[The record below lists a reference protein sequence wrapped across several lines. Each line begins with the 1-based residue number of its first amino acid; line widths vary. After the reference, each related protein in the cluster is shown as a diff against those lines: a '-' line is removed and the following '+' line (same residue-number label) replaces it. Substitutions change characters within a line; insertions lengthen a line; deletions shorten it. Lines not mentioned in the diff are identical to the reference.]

1 MPGRPSVIRKLRHRF
16 GLMDMVVLTSPFV
29 LATLYLIIASAA
41 AYHRASQYDDYWS
54 RGFSVRGEFRS
65 RFRQLAAL
73 PQALKVKKGLSP
85 ELPDAGLLNLQVEK
99 SLLRQAWSDPEQGG
113 GDWVNAAVALPNQ
126 QVLTAR
132 IRRRG
137 DNSVHWLSG
146 KRSLSVRTS
155 RSTFFQR
162 YRQFGLSAKDVYTSY
177 VANRLAGEFGLMAP
191 ATTIVPVY
199 LNNQFDGLYRFV
211 EVVDS
216 SFVIPYRRMPGN
228 IYRGD
233 AAERGDSY
241 KGVPRDLLANP
252 YIWERESLNERR
264 TGPGDRQLREL
275 IEDINGG
282 DIGAHQRMM
291 SRVDRNEVS
300 RLLAYLLMVGDPY
313 HMDAVHNQIWY
324 EDPVTGLMHP
334 IPWDIRLLRLDRP
347 QRQRVNVFF
356 RETLR
361 DAGMVDGILQELSR
375 LLSDTAWMARRD
387 SLVGEPAKRYPNELR
402 FEALRAGLIPP
413 VGNAAESWRILQA
426 NDSVLHRWLADA
438 RVAFAAGPVA
448 GGMRLLD
455 FETRGYS
462 GANLIGVTVAGSGG
476 GALRMDGNDNG
487 TLDSSDPLVEGRWEG
502 DRFALSAPLPLV
514 SGWDAS
520 VPVIRPGTQHY
531 RLFLI
536 GSRGGRA
543 VTPDLVNRYTSGP
556 ITAEEL
562 ALGSALRQGTSLG
575 LWLGRT
581 TGSGIRRLSGQVNL
595 TADLDLSG
603 SDTLIIEPG
612 TTLRLGPGVSILSR
626 GPILARGTESRPIRI
641 TSAAPD
647 QLFGVIGL
655 VGPGADSSEFR
666 WVTLERGRS
675 VLKGAVEFTA
685 TLNLHEV
692 RGVTLDHVTVQSSG
706 AAAIRAANAELVLS
720 NSTIARSTTD
730 GLVVA
735 YSDVIVDSNSFEQ
748 IQGTAV
754 GLTGSSGTVRQN
766 RILGPGL
773 KGIVAGELSDPR
785 ITDNRIQGTWNGIE
799 VTDRSRPYV
808 ANNSLTSNHVAI
820 VESRENWRYQAG
832 GWATLGIN
840 ALSDNGDSVRVD
852 DFSRITTAAGNSPVA
867 TAPLVSGRFADDF
880 ASLTDGWTATGGITR
895 LTKLDNSL
903 LAASEARPGAF
914 GTKVDWDFGKPV
926 SMVLEVATFNVDS
939 AMVIAVSD
947 EGNVAR
953 AIPLSNNPARFH
965 QVRMAL
971 PQRRYRALIISM
983 VPHPRIEKL
992 VGIAGWTEL
1001 KPGQIWLRGF
1011 DVFPEAPTD
1020 TSALVP
1026 GS

>member
-1 MPGRPSVIRKLRHRF
+1 MAATSSVIRKLRHRF

-29 LATLYLIIASAA
+29 LATLYLIVASAA
-41 AYHRASQYDDYWS
+41 AYHRSSQYDDYWS

-65 RFRQLAAL
+65 RLRQLFTL
-73 PQALKVKKGLSP
+73 PQTLSVKKGLSP

-99 SLLRQAWSDPEQGG
+99 NLLHLAWSDPEKGG

-126 QVLTAR
+126 QILTAR

-155 RSTFFQR
+155 RSAFFQR
-162 YRQFGLSAKDVYTSY
+162 FRQFGLSAKDVYTSY

-199 LNNQFDGLYRFV
+199 LNNQFDGMYRFV

-216 SFVIPYRRMPGN
+216 SFVIPYHRMPGN

-252 YIWERESLNERR
+252 YIWEREALNERR

-282 DIGAHQRMM
+282 DSAHQRMM
-291 SRVDRNEVS
+291 SRVDRAEVS

-361 DAGMVDGILQELSR
+361 DASVVDGILRELSSR
-375 LLSDTAWMARRD
+375 FNDTAWMARRD
-387 SLVGEPAKRYPNELR
+387 SLVGDPARRYANELR

-413 VGNAAESWRILQA
+413 VGNAAESRRILQA

-438 RVAFAAGPVA
+438 RVAFAAGPLVA
-448 GGMRLLD
+448 GMRLLD
-455 FETRGYS
+455 FETRGLA
-462 GANLIGVTVAGSGG
+462 GADLIGITVAGSGG
-476 GALRMDGNDNG
+476 GSLRMDANDNG
-487 TLDSSDPLVEGRWEG
+487 VLDSSDPLVEGRWDG
-502 DRFALSAPLPLV
+502 NRFVPSAPLPLV
-514 SGWDAS
+514 GGWDAS
-520 VPVIRPGTQHY
+520 EPVIQPGTQHY
-531 RLFLI
+531 RVFLL
-536 GSRGGRA
+536 GSHGTGS
-543 VTPDLVNRYTSGP
+543 VTPDLVNRYTRVP
-556 ITAEEL
+556 LAVEEL
-562 ALGSALRQGTSLG
+562 APGTAIHQRRLFG
-575 LWLGRT
+575 LWRESRA
-581 TGSGIRRLSGQVNL
+581 GSGIRRFSGQVNL
-595 TADLDLSG
+595 TADLELTAA
-603 SDTLIIEPG
+603 DTLVIEPG
-612 TTLRLGPGVSILSR
+612 TTLRLGADVSILSR
-626 GPILARGTESRPIRI
+626 GPIQARGTEERPIRI
-641 TSAAPD
+641 IAAAPG
-647 QLFGVIGL
+647 QAFGVIGL

-666 WVTLERGRS
+666 WVTFERGGHA
-675 VLKGAVEFTA
+675 LKGSVEFSA

-692 RGVTLDHVTVQSSG
+692 RGVTLDHVTVGSSG
-706 AAAIRAANAELVLS
+706 GAAIRAANAQVVLS
-720 NSTIARSTTD
+720 NSTIAQSTGD
-730 GLVVA
+730 GLVVD

-754 GLTGSSGTVRQN
+754 DLTGSSGEVRQN

-773 KGIVAGELSDPR
+773 KGIVVGELSDPR
-785 ITDNRIQGTWNGIE
+785 ITHNQIQGTWNGIV
-799 VTDRSRPYV
+799 VTDRSRPFV

-832 GWATLGIN
+832 GWATLGVN
-840 ALSDNGDSVRVD
+840 TLSDNGDSVRVD
-852 DFSRITTAAGNSPVA
+852 DFSRLTVAAGNPLPA
-867 TAPLVSGRFADDF
+867 GTPLVRGRFTDDF
-880 ASLTDGWTATGGITR
+880 ASLTDGWTATGGVTR

-914 GTKVDWDFGKPV
+914 GTKVDWDFSRPA
-926 SMVLEVATFNVDS
+926 SLVLEVSTFNVDS
-939 AMVIAVSD
+939 AVVIAVSD
-947 EGNVAR
+947 EGNVTQ
-953 AIPLSNNPARFH
+953 AIPLSNNPARFL
-965 QVRMAL
+965 QLRMAL
-971 PQRRYRALIISM
+971 PPRRYRSLIISM
-983 VPHPRIEKL
+983 VPHPRVEKL

-1001 KPGQIWLRGF
+1001 KPGQIWLRGY
-1011 DVFPEAPTD
+1011 DVFPETPTD